1 MRESGLEPVPGDWW
15 EDGLLQ
21 VVTVQSSTDTDFRS
35 EGSDRSIFNGQH
47 SYIVSMNVLCFTQI
61 IQQGLLLK

>member
-15 EDGLLQ
+15 EDGQ

-35 EGSDRSIFNGQH
+35 EGGDRSIFNGQH
-47 SYIVSMNVLCFTQI
+47 SYIVSMNVLCFTQT
-61 IQQGLLLK
+61 IQQGLLYE

>member
-15 EDGLLQ
+15 EDGQ

-35 EGSDRSIFNGQH
+35 ESSDRSIFNGQY
-47 SYIVSMNVLCFTQI
+47 SYIVPMNLLCFTQS
-61 IQQGLLLK
+61 IQQKLLYE